1 MAPLIE
7 RLTPAITSL
16 MRQLSSGSCDH
27 RLLWETVSVVLDGVQ
42 DLMERPE
49 GVTLGATGIIG
60 IAMWY
65 QSV

>member
-16 MRQLSSGSCDH
+16 MRQLSFGSCDR

-42 DLMERPE
+42 DLMERPG
-49 GVTLGATGIIG
+49 GVALGAAGMMG
-60 IAMWY
+60 RAVWC
-65 QSV
+65 

>member
-1 MAPLIE
+1 MAPLVE

-42 DLMERPE
+42 DLMEMPG
-49 GVTLGATGIIG
+49 GVALGATGMIG
-60 IAMWY
+60 IAM
-65 QSV
+65 

>member
-42 DLMERPE
+42 DLMERPG
-49 GVTLGATGIIG
+49 GVALGATGMIG
-60 IAMWY
+60 IWC